1 MTSEE
6 LEIITAGRSWEETSG
21 AESVPLVPL
30 VLDMAATPSVW
41 VLMACDFC
49 NNWGIN
55 SLSTQGPT
63 FMYEVLGMDII
74 NNSIYNMLPQ
84 LTRSLFAFLTGFIS
98 DLLIARNYLGKY
110 KVYT

>member
-6 LEIITAGRSWEETSG
+6 LETITASRSWEEKSS

-98 DLLIARNYLGKY
+98 DVIIARNYLGR
-110 KVYT
+110 